1 MILPNTFDFLPIPDP
16 SNIAEYTTFIQSK
29 GMMNVAY
36 IPNDSTVSLDSPE
49 ALTRMKGALGD
60 VSAHVSFVGCASQ
73 GNGSDALSEMSLLV
87 AAGASAI
94 YFGRIIENDT
104 LFKQALTYVDMIG
117 VPIIFGPM
125 TQMQKNNA
133 HLNAGPVSFEIGIR
147 GESEDVELATIQY
160 VLGLVQSTISV
171 PVHFQCVSSSAA
183 IQCINDAKK
192 NGCSVTVGVSPFH
205 LIFSDDYLGNY
216 NPKLKFNPPLRSKDT
231 MQSLMQLISSGM
243 VDHLTALHFPQVGD
257 SQVQSFYDHSFGC
270 QTLDYFFKWC
280 PIVW

>member
-1 MILPNTFDFLPIPDP
+1 MSIAVVNGKMLDESQKVHVRNLLIQGSKITGVGYVPDEDEDNLTLRDVSQSMILPNTFDFLPIPDP

-133 HLNAGPVSFEIGIR
+133 HLNAGHCR
-147 GESEDVELATIQY
+147 
-160 VLGLVQSTISV
+160 
-171 PVHFQCVSSSAA
+171 
-183 IQCINDAKK
+183 NW
-192 NGCSVTVGVSPFH
+192 
-205 LIFSDDYLGNY
+205 
-216 NPKLKFNPPLRSKDT
+216 NP
-231 MQSLMQLISSGM
+231 
-243 VDHLTALHFPQVGD
+243 
-257 SQVQSFYDHSFGC
+257 
-270 QTLDYFFKWC
+270 W
-280 PIVW
+280 